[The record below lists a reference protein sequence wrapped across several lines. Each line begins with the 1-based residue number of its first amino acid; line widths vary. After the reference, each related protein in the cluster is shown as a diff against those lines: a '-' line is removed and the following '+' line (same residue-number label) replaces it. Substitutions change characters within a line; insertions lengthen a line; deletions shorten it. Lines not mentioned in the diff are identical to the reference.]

1 MKDSRA
7 ILSQYFQEERNMKR
21 KVFALMMSAV
31 LALSLAACGDQAAE
45 NNTGVEADSAEE
57 EKVDAYAVA
66 QEKIGSVTNMNYEM
80 VMEMD
85 MSVEANG
92 EAQSMESVTTM
103 GIAYF
108 SDPMRMKIDMKMD
121 MGDLGSAEQSMYME
135 ADESGTMTMYMN
147 DGTGWISQEL
157 AAADIAQYDARE
169 NMLSNMDSSYN
180 YVEAGTEQIDG
191 KNAYKY
197 TGAVTGQAM
206 KEMILSSGALDSL
219 SQLGMGE
226 SDLESMMS
234 DLGEIPV
241 TLWIDEESLYPVR
254 CDTDMTAVM
263 SKLVGNMIEAMGEQ
277 AEGLAVDITNMKMTM
292 NCSDFNAATE
302 FEIPAEAKSVA

>member
-1 MKDSRA
+1 
-7 ILSQYFQEERNMKR
+7 MKR
-21 KVFALMMSAV
+21 KIFALMMSAV
-31 LALSLAACGDQAAE
+31 LALSLTACQDKA
-45 NNTGVEADSAEE
+45 ADSNAGVAADAGE
-57 EKVDAYAVA
+57 EKVDAYAAA
-66 QEKIGSVTNMNYEM
+66 QENMSSVTNMNYEM

-85 MSVEANG
+85 MSLEANG

-121 MGDLGSAEQSMYME
+121 MGELGSAEQTMYAE
-135 ADESGTMTMYMN
+135 TDEGGAMTMYMN
-147 DGTGWISQEL
+147 DGTGWISQEVATVDL
-157 AAADIAQYDARE
+157 AQYDARA
-169 NMLSNMDSSYN
+169 NMLSNLDSSYN
-180 YVEAGTEQIDG
+180 YVEAGSEQIDG

-197 TGAVTGQAM
+197 TGAVTGDAM
-206 KEMILSSGALDSL
+206 NETILSSGALDSF
-219 SQLGMGE
+219 SQLGIGE
-226 SDLESMMS
+226 SELENMMS

-254 CDTDMTAVM
+254 CEMDMTAAM
-263 SKLVGNMIEAMGEQ
+263 SKLMSNMMAAMGEQ
-277 AEGLAVDITNMKMTM
+277 AGGLTIDISNMKIVV